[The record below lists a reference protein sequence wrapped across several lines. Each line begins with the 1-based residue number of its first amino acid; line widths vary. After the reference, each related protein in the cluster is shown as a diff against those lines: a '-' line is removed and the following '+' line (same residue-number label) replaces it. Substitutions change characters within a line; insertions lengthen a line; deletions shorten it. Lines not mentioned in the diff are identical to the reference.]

1 MGVYHKINS
10 WIISVFFVRI
20 YSGVF
25 FKEWRLHMYNEIASI
40 FNQMGYGPL
49 KLNVTE
55 PHVNVKLVGN
65 SISPEMEGY
74 VIVTLDETSGIKYT
88 EEQFQHISWQIR
100 EFLVHKGC
108 RLYHFLYIFIS
119 KNTMPPFNLQNTGE
133 CLWHIDP
140 VNLKLTVYGNA
151 LPMYNGLKRPIEE
164 FLTSVN
170 IPYNINGS
178 YTQPG
183 NTINNNI
190 LASRANITLVIIN
203 IIVFIITDFITPPD
217 TGTSLINKGSLSWEF
232 VINWHEYYRIFTY
245 MFLHA
250 GPGHIFNNMVVLLFI
265 GSYIEQ
271 YASWLEYL
279 IIYFSSGIIAGC
291 TSMVYNMAVYNYT
304 QSVGASGAIF
314 GLMGSL
320 LCIILANRHNTQ
332 GFSLRR
338 VLFMVF
344 LSLYGGITSQGVDN
358 AAHIGGFLGGFLITW
373 FILAFT
379 GNSKRKAGMN

>member
-1 MGVYHKINS
+1 
-10 WIISVFFVRI
+10 
-20 YSGVF
+20 
-25 FKEWRLHMYNEIASI
+25 MYNEIASV
-40 FNQMGYGPL
+40 FNQMGYAQL
-49 KLNVTE
+49 KLNVEE

-65 SISPEMEGY
+65 GMSPETEGY

-88 EEQFQHISWQIR
+88 EEQFRHISWQIR

-108 RLYHFLYIFIS
+108 HLYHFLYIFIS
-119 KNTMPPFNLQNTGE
+119 KNTTPPFNLQNTGE
-133 CLWHIDP
+133 CLWRIDP
-140 VNLKLTVYGNA
+140 VNLKLIVYGNA
-151 LPMYNGLKRPIEE
+151 LPMYTGLKKPIEE
-164 FLTSVN
+164 FLMSCN
-170 IPYNINGS
+170 M
-178 YTQPG
+178 PG
-183 NTINNNI
+183 NTAHNPYNNYTQYNNV
-190 LASRANITLVIIN
+190 LAAHANMTLVIIN
-203 IIVFIITDFITPPD
+203 IIIFIITDFITPLD
-217 TGTSLINKGSLSWEF
+217 SGSSLTDKGALSWEL

-250 GPGHIFNNMVVLLFI
+250 GPDHIFNNMVVLLFI

-271 YASWLEYL
+271 YAGKIKYL

-291 TSMVYNMAVYNYT
+291 ASMVYNMVEYNYT

-332 GFSLRR
+332 EFGLRR